1 MLKTEQETGVT
12 LHTKLKFYLCKEPD
26 NFQVVGLNE
35 YSLRM
40 ASVKYPVPLLCK
52 ESRNRLLFLAIK

>member
-1 MLKTEQETGVT
+1 MKNHKLGILKVR
-12 LHTKLKFYLCKEPD
+12 D

-35 YSLRM
+35 YSLRV

>member
-1 MLKTEQETGVT
+1 MNEQA
-12 LHTKLKFYLCKEPD
+12 KDYKIIKSRK
-26 NFQVVGLNE
+26 FQVVGLNE
-35 YSLRM
+35 YSLRV